1 MPDSIV
7 LDNLDILLG
16 QLVAEQ
22 DEIEKDIALLGK
34 FSGSRED
41 HRQFAD
47 SVRSQQRAAERI
59 QQQLLADIE
68 DCDNAKRQAELKEPL
83 EREEKRS
90 RALQRAFRLALLQY
104 RPNAAGAAK
113 QERELL
119 LSGATT
125 PAELRKRK
133 VRAGNATLNAAAD
146 VTTALQE
153 TVSMM
158 DAEIEK
164 SAGNIIAMQESSAKL
179 KKTQDEYSTLDSVL
193 RTSKSL
199 IQSLEQADALDRW
212 LMLGGL
218 VLFSLV
224 VFNIL
229 RKRIWIPGLSTLF
242 SLIRYLVLSVVSR
255 IGKDSVA
262 AAVSTSSPLVT
273 QQLATSAAV
282 SELSTALV
290 TPLVALVSESVLV
303 TETAQVYADLQPSTL
318 DTLSST
324 RLVEEETPLI
334 EVHSQ
339 DDALVDTSDDDA
351 QEDSPAEDNTQE
363 DPQADHIPRNDTV
376 HDTQEDDPTDGAQED
391 NSAADD
397 DVIQP
402 EEQADDELPI
412 VLEEPVVS
420 MDEDEEEPEEPR
432 PVIDQR
438 KIYTLPVERPV
449 REEL

>member
-262 AAVSTSSPLVT
+262 AAVSTNSPLVT

-376 HDTQEDDPTDGAQED
+376 HDTQEDDPTDDAQED

-412 VLEEPVVS
+412 VVEEPVVS
-420 MDEDEEEPEEPR
+420 MDEEEPEEPR

>member
-7 LDNLDILLG
+7 LDNLGILLG
-16 QLVAEQ
+16 QLVGEH

-34 FSGSRED
+34 FSGTRED

-59 QQQLLADIE
+59 QQQLIADVE
-68 DCDNAKRQAELKEPL
+68 DCDNEKRQAELKEPL

-90 RALQRAFRLALLQY
+90 RALQRAFRQALLQY

-119 LSGATT
+119 LSGAAT

-133 VRAGNATLNAAAD
+133 VRTGNATLNAAAD
-146 VTTALQE
+146 VTAALQE

-158 DAEIEK
+158 DTEIEK
-164 SAGNIIAMQESSAKL
+164 SAGNIIAMQDSSARL
-179 KKTQDEYSTLDSVL
+179 KRTRDEYGTLDGVL

-242 SLIRYLVLSVVSR
+242 SLIRYLVLSVFGR
-255 IGKDSVA
+255 AGKDVA
-262 AAVSTSSPLVT
+262 ASTSSPLAS
-273 QQLATSAAV
+273 QQLVLATVSTTV

-290 TPLVALVSESVLV
+290 TSLALEPAAVA
-303 TETAQVYADLQPSTL
+303 ETTYVAAHSQVSTL
-318 DTLSST
+318 DALGST
-324 RLVEEETPLI
+324 QIREETPLI
-334 EVHSQ
+334 ELKSQ
-339 DDALVDTSDDDA
+339 GGDHTDDIADDPIEADVQKNSLADDTVSDIQGDDHVGGVQGDDVVQPVDEVAEELTTLK
-351 QEDSPAEDNTQE
+351 EDSF
-363 DPQADHIPRNDTV
+363 
-376 HDTQEDDPTDGAQED
+376 
-391 NSAADD
+391 
-397 DVIQP
+397 VIV
-402 EEQADDELPI
+402 D
-412 VLEEPVVS
+412 
-420 MDEDEEEPEEPR
+420 EPEPA
-432 PVIDQR
+432 IDQR
-438 KIYTLPVERPV
+438 KFYSLPVERPV

>member
-7 LDNLDILLG
+7 LDNLGILLG
-16 QLVAEQ
+16 QLVGEH

-34 FSGSRED
+34 FSGTRED

-59 QQQLLADIE
+59 QQQLIADVE
-68 DCDNAKRQAELKEPL
+68 DCDNEKRQAELKEPL

-90 RALQRAFRLALLQY
+90 RALQRAFRQALLQY

-119 LSGATT
+119 LSGAAT

-133 VRAGNATLNAAAD
+133 VRTGNATLNAAAD
-146 VTTALQE
+146 VTAALQE

-158 DAEIEK
+158 DTEIEK
-164 SAGNIIAMQESSAKL
+164 SAGNIIAMQDSSARL
-179 KKTQDEYSTLDSVL
+179 KKTQDEYGTLDGVL

-242 SLIRYLVLSVVSR
+242 SLIRYLVLSVFGR
-255 IGKDSVA
+255 AGKDVA
-262 AAVSTSSPLVT
+262 ASTSSPLAS
-273 QQLATSAAV
+273 QQLVLATVSTTV
-282 SELSTALV
+282 SE
-290 TPLVALVSESVLV
+290 
-303 TETAQVYADLQPSTL
+303 
-318 DTLSST
+318 
-324 RLVEEETPLI
+324 
-334 EVHSQ
+334 
-339 DDALVDTSDDDA
+339 
-351 QEDSPAEDNTQE
+351 
-363 DPQADHIPRNDTV
+363 
-376 HDTQEDDPTDGAQED
+376 
-391 NSAADD
+391 
-397 DVIQP
+397 
-402 EEQADDELPI
+402 
-412 VLEEPVVS
+412 
-420 MDEDEEEPEEPR
+420 
-432 PVIDQR
+432 
-438 KIYTLPVERPV
+438 
-449 REEL
+449 

>member
-1 MPDSIV
+1 MPDTIV
-7 LDNLDILLG
+7 LDSLGIQLG
-16 QLVAEQ
+16 QLVGEH
-22 DEIEKDIALLGK
+22 DEMEKDIALLGK

-59 QQQLLADIE
+59 QQQLIADVE
-68 DCDNAKRQAELKEPL
+68 DCGDEKRQAELKEPL
-83 EREEKRS
+83 EREEGRS
-90 RALQRAFRLALLQY
+90 RALQRAFRQALLQY

-119 LSGATT
+119 LSGAAT

-146 VTTALQE
+146 VTAALQE

-158 DAEIEK
+158 GAEIEK
-164 SAGNIIAMQESSAKL
+164 SAGNIIALQESSARL
-179 KKTQDEYSTLDSVL
+179 KRTRDEYGTLDGVL

-218 VLFSLV
+218 ILFSLV

-242 SLIRYLVLSVVSR
+242 SLVRYLVLSAFGR
-255 IGKDSVA
+255 TGKDMA
-262 AAVSTSSPLVT
+262 ASASGPFVP
-273 QQLATSAAV
+273 QQLATATASTAV
-282 SELSTALV
+282 SELPTALV
-290 TPLVALVSESVLV
+290 TSLVVLVSEPAAV
-303 TETAQVYADLQPSTL
+303 TETMHVAAHSQLSTL

-324 RLVEEETPLI
+324 RVLEDTPLI
-334 EVHSQ
+334 ELGYRGDVQ
-339 DDALVDTSDDDA
+339 ADDAADGAIEGDAADDALKNSI
-351 QEDSPAEDNTQE
+351 EK
-363 DPQADHIPRNDTV
+363 DTV
-376 HDTQEDDPTDGAQED
+376 GDIQGDEAAQLVEE
-391 NSAADD
+391 AA
-397 DVIQP
+397 
-402 EEQADDELPI
+402 EELLASIEGSF
-412 VLEEPVVS
+412 VLV
-420 MDEDEEEPEEPR
+420 DEPEPA
-432 PVIDQR
+432 IDRR

>member
-7 LDNLDILLG
+7 LDNLGILLG

-68 DCDNAKRQAELKEPL
+68 DCDNAKRQAELEEPL

-255 IGKDSVA
+255 IGKDSVV
-262 AAVSTSSPLVT
+262 AAVSTSSPLVV
-273 QQLATSAAV
+273 QQLATSTAV
-282 SELSTALV
+282 SELPTALV
-290 TPLVALVSESVLV
+290 TSLVALVSESVLV
-303 TETAQVYADLQPSTL
+303 TETAQASADSQPSTL

-324 RLVEEETPLI
+324 RLIEEETPLI
-334 EVHSQ
+334 EVHPQ
-339 DDALVDTSDDDA
+339 DDAQDDAADDDA
-351 QEDSPAEDNTQE
+351 QVDSPVD
-363 DPQADHIPRNDTV
+363 D
-376 HDTQEDDPTDGAQED
+376 DTQEDDPADDAQED
-391 NSAADD
+391 NSAAND
-397 DVIQP
+397 DVTQP

-412 VLEEPVVS
+412 VVEEPVVS
-420 MDEDEEEPEEPR
+420 MEEEPEEPR

>member
-1 MPDSIV
+1 
-7 LDNLDILLG
+7 
-16 QLVAEQ
+16 
-22 DEIEKDIALLGK
+22 DEVEKDIALLGK
-34 FSGSRED
+34 FSGTRED

-68 DCDNAKRQAELKEPL
+68 DCDDKRQAELKAPL

-125 PAELRKRK
+125 PAELRKLK

-218 VLFSLV
+218 VLFALV

-242 SLIRYLVLSVVSR
+242 SLIRYLVLSAVGR
-255 IGKDSVA
+255 AGTDT
-262 AAVSTSSPLVT
+262 AVSTSSPLVT
-273 QQLATSAAV
+273 QQLVVVATSTAV
-282 SELSTALV
+282 SELSTTLV
-290 TPLVALVSESVLV
+290 TSLAALVSESILV
-303 TETAQVYADLQPSTL
+303 ETTQVAADSQLFTL
-318 DTLSST
+318 DTFSST
-324 RLVEEETPLI
+324 GPLEEETHLI
-334 EVHSQ
+334 EPESQ
-339 DDALVDTSDDDA
+339 GDI
-351 QEDSPAEDNTQE
+351 QEDNT
-363 DPQADHIPRNDTV
+363 AD
-376 HDTQEDDPTDGAQED
+376 DTQGEVVTDEAQVDEEAMTEEQGAEGL
-391 NSAADD
+391 A
-397 DVIQP
+397 IQP
-402 EEQADDELPI
+402 EESIESAEKAG
-412 VLEEPVVS
+412 
-420 MDEDEEEPEEPR
+420 PEEPLPR
-432 PVIDQR
+432 IDPR

>member
-16 QLVAEQ
+16 QLVTEQ
-22 DEIEKDIALLGK
+22 DEVEKDIALLGK
-34 FSGSRED
+34 FSGTRED

-68 DCDNAKRQAELKEPL
+68 DCDDKRQAELKAPF

-218 VLFSLV
+218 VLFALV

-229 RKRIWIPGLSTLF
+229 RKRIWIPGLSMLF
-242 SLIRYLVLSVVSR
+242 SLIRYLVLSAVGR
-255 IGKDSVA
+255 AGTDT
-262 AAVSTSSPLVT
+262 AVSTNSPLVT
-273 QQLATSAAV
+273 QQLVVVATSTAV
-282 SELSTALV
+282 SELSITLV
-290 TPLVALVSESVLV
+290 TSLAALVSESVLV
-303 TETAQVYADLQPSTL
+303 AETTQVAADSQLFTL
-318 DTLSST
+318 DTFSST
-324 RLVEEETPLI
+324 GSLEEETHLI
-334 EVHSQ
+334 EPESQ
-339 DDALVDTSDDDA
+339 GDI
-351 QEDSPAEDNTQE
+351 QEDNTADDTQDE
-363 DPQADHIPRNDTV
+363 AMAEEQAD
-376 HDTQEDDPTDGAQED
+376 EGLA
-391 NSAADD
+391 
-397 DVIQP
+397 IQP
-402 EEQADDELPI
+402 EESIESAEK
-412 VLEEPVVS
+412 
-420 MDEDEEEPEEPR
+420 EEPEEPLPR
-432 PVIDQR
+432 IDPR

>member
-7 LDNLDILLG
+7 LDNLGILLG

-68 DCDNAKRQAELKEPL
+68 DCDNVKRQAELEEPL

>member
-7 LDNLDILLG
+7 LDNLGILLG

-104 RPNAAGAAK
+104 RPNTAGAAK

-242 SLIRYLVLSVVSR
+242 SLIRYLVLSVVGR

-282 SELSTALV
+282 SELPTALV
-290 TPLVALVSESVLV
+290 TSLVALVLESVLV
-303 TETAQVYADLQPSTL
+303 TETAQASADSQPSTL

-339 DDALVDTSDDDA
+339 DDAQDDAADDDA
-351 QEDSPAEDNTQE
+351 REDSPADDNTQE
-363 DPQADHIPRNDTV
+363 DHPADD
-376 HDTQEDDPTDGAQED
+376 AQED
-391 NSAADD
+391 NSAAND

-402 EEQADDELPI
+402 EEQADGELPI
-412 VLEEPVVS
+412 VLEEPLVS
-420 MDEDEEEPEEPR
+420 MDEDEEEPEEPQ
-432 PVIDQR
+432 PVIGQR

>member
-7 LDNLDILLG
+7 LDNLGILLG
-16 QLVAEQ
+16 QLVGEH

-34 FSGSRED
+34 FSGTRED
-41 HRQFAD
+41 HRQFVD

-59 QQQLLADIE
+59 QQQLIADVE
-68 DCDNAKRQAELKEPL
+68 DCDNEKRQAELKEPL

-90 RALQRAFRLALLQY
+90 RALQRAFRQALLQY

-119 LSGATT
+119 LSGAAT

-133 VRAGNATLNAAAD
+133 VRTGNATLNAAAD
-146 VTTALQE
+146 VTAALQE

-158 DAEIEK
+158 DTEIEK
-164 SAGNIIAMQESSAKL
+164 SAGNIIAMQESSARL
-179 KKTQDEYSTLDSVL
+179 KKTRDEYGTLDGVL

-242 SLIRYLVLSVVSR
+242 SLIRYLVLSVFGR
-255 IGKDSVA
+255 AGKDVA
-262 AAVSTSSPLVT
+262 ASASSPLVS
-273 QQLATSAAV
+273 QQLVLATVSTTV

-290 TPLVALVSESVLV
+290 KSLALEPAAVA
-303 TETAQVYADLQPSTL
+303 ETTYVAAHSQVSTL
-318 DTLSST
+318 DALSST
-324 RLVEEETPLI
+324 QIREETPLI
-334 EVHSQ
+334 ELKAQGGDHT
-339 DDALVDTSDDDA
+339 DDIADDPI
-351 QEDSPAEDNTQE
+351 E
-363 DPQADHIPRNDTV
+363 ADDQKNSLADDTV
-376 HDTQEDDPTDGAQED
+376 SDIQG
-391 NSAADD
+391 DD
-397 DVIQP
+397 DVGGVQGDDVVQP
-402 EEQADDELPI
+402 VDEVAEELTALIEDSFVI
-412 VLEEPVVS
+412 V
-420 MDEDEEEPEEPR
+420 DEPEPA
-432 PVIDQR
+432 IDQR
-438 KIYTLPVERPV
+438 KFYSLPVERPV

>member
-7 LDNLDILLG
+7 LDSLGVLLG
-16 QLVAEQ
+16 QLVAEL
-22 DEIEKDIALLGK
+22 DEVEKDIVLLGK
-34 FSGSRED
+34 FSGSREE

-47 SVRSQQRAAERI
+47 SVRIQQRAAERI
-59 QQQLLADIE
+59 QQQLVADIE
-68 DCDNAKRQAELKEPL
+68 DCESDKRRAELKEPL
-83 EREEKRS
+83 EREEQRS
-90 RALQRAFRLALLQY
+90 RSLQRAFRQALLQY

-146 VTTALQE
+146 ITTALQE

-179 KKTQDEYSTLDSVL
+179 KKTQDEYSTLNSVL

-218 VLFSLV
+218 VLFALV

-242 SLIRYLVLSVVSR
+242 GLLRYLILAAIGRS
-255 IGKDSVA
+255 GKDAVA
-262 AAVSTSSPLVT
+262 ATTIASSPLVT
-273 QQLATSAAV
+273 QQLAILATSTTVA
-282 SELSTALV
+282 ELSTTTLI
-290 TPLVALVSESVLV
+290 TSLVSLAVEPVLDTASAEITSSSTLLTLATSSSTEGLEGVTISESESQDGAPRDDKVAGDTASENRFVLV
-303 TETAQVYADLQPSTL
+303 
-318 DTLSST
+318 
-324 RLVEEETPLI
+324 
-334 EVHSQ
+334 
-339 DDALVDTSDDDA
+339 
-351 QEDSPAEDNTQE
+351 
-363 DPQADHIPRNDTV
+363 
-376 HDTQEDDPTDGAQED
+376 
-391 NSAADD
+391 
-397 DVIQP
+397 
-402 EEQADDELPI
+402 
-412 VLEEPVVS
+412 
-420 MDEDEEEPEEPR
+420 EEPEEPI
-432 PVIDQR
+432 IDRR
-438 KIYTLPVERPV
+438 KVYTLPVERPV

>member
-7 LDNLDILLG
+7 LDNLSILLG

-22 DEIEKDIALLGK
+22 DEVEKDIALLGK

-68 DCDNAKRQAELKEPL
+68 DCDDDKRQAELKESL

-104 RPNAAGAAK
+104 RPNAAGAAR

-179 KKTQDEYSTLDSVL
+179 KKTQDEYSTLDGVL

-218 VLFSLV
+218 VLFALV

-242 SLIRYLVLSVVSR
+242 SLIRYLVLSIVGR
-255 IGKDSVA
+255 TGKDSVA
-262 AAVSTSSPLVT
+262 AAVSASSPLVT
-273 QQLATSAAV
+273 QQLVIVATSTAV
-282 SELSTALV
+282 SELSTSLV
-290 TPLVALVSESVLV
+290 TSLVALVSESVLV
-303 TETAQVYADLQPSTL
+303 TETSQVPADSQLFTL
-318 DTLSST
+318 DTRSST
-324 RLVEEETPLI
+324 RLAEEETPLI
-334 EVHSQ
+334 EVESQ
-339 DDALVDTSDDDA
+339 DDAQVSGA
-351 QEDSPAEDNTQE
+351 
-363 DPQADHIPRNDTV
+363 ADE
-376 HDTQEDDPTDGAQED
+376 DTQEDD
-391 NSAADD
+391 AADGDTHVDDAVSDAQRDDTVDDTWKD
-397 DVIQP
+397 DVVDDETQP
-402 EEQADDELPI
+402 EEQVDEAPPI

-420 MDEDEEEPEEPR
+420 VDEGEPKEPEEPQ
-432 PVIDQR
+432 PVVDQR